1 MNEAQ
6 IKQVREIVREIAKER
21 STSFGAA
28 LKVAIGVLRLHTLNT
43 PKGKVR
49 LAAPSSRVQKGRPL
63 AILNNTHENRCIFR
77 GRKWF

>member
-43 PKGKVR
+43 PKGEGQAGSPIK
-49 LAAPSSRVQKGRPL
+49 PCTKRPPTAHL
-63 AILNNTHENRCIFR
+63 E
-77 GRKWF
+77 